1 MPSSRLGSLVY
12 RHSRAAAL
20 ILAGALG
27 SAAWAAQPSPEIA
40 RARDLRALVLND
52 CGSCHG
58 MTLRGG
64 LGPALLPETLAP
76 KGQAFVAEMIRVG
89 NPANAMPA
97 WGSLLSPSDITWI
110 AQSLVEGR
118 LLNAAQP

>member
-1 MPSSRLGSLVY
+1 MFRRSCG
-12 RHSRAAAL
+12 AGL
-20 ILAGALG
+20 IWAVALG
-27 SAAWAAQPSPEIA
+27 SAAWAAQPEPEAA
-40 RARDLRALVLND
+40 RARELRALVLND

-64 LGPALLPETLAP
+64 LGPALLPATLSL
-76 KGQAFVAEMIRVG
+76 KGQAYVAEMIRVG

-97 WGSLLSPSDITWI
+97 WGAMLSPSDITWI

-118 LLNAAQP
+118 LLTPVKP

>member
-1 MPSSRLGSLVY
+1 MF
-12 RHSRAAAL
+12 RHSRGAAL

-27 SAAWAAQPSPEIA
+27 SAAWAAQPSPESV
-40 RARDLRALVLND
+40 RARELRALVLND

-76 KGQAFVAEMIRVG
+76 KGQAYVAEMIRVG

-97 WGSLLSPSDITWI
+97 WGALLSASDITWI
-110 AQSLVEGR
+110 AESLVEGR
-118 LLNAAQP
+118 LLKAVKP